1 MKKWLLGTAVATLA
15 AVGAA
20 SNASAVPVALEL
32 ALVVDAS
39 GSISSSEWDLQMDGY
54 TNAINAVLPTD
65 GSVAVSVI
73 RFATTSSVVRTMTQI
88 NSVADRT
95 ALAAF
100 FQGLSQSGNGS
111 TTCISCGIFSAEGT
125 LDSDPLTKGVI
136 DVSTDGN
143 WNTGV
148 DPDGPAGTPGTAEWA
163 VANDADVVNA
173 LGIGTGTPPD
183 FAHGVG
189 SFSLLADSFAD
200 FEATLRSKLLR
211 ETGQDVPEPAA
222 LAIFGAMLA
231 GLGAL
236 GRRRRTA

>member
-1 MKKWLLGTAVATLA
+1 MKKWLMGAAAAGIA
-15 AVGAA
+15 AVSFSGT
-20 SNASAVPVALEL
+20 ASAVPVALEL

-39 GSISSSEWDLQMDGY
+39 GSISSSNWNLQMTGY
-54 TNAINAVLPTD
+54 HNALTSVLPTD

-73 RFATTSSVVRTMTQI
+73 RFATNASVVRSMTQI
-88 NSVADRT
+88 NSAGDRD
-95 ALAAF
+95 ALADF
-100 FQGLSQSGNGS
+100 FLTLSQSGNGNS
-111 TTCISCGIFSAEGT
+111 TCISCGIFSGEGT

-136 DVSTDGN
+136 DVSTDGE

-148 DPDGPAGTPGTAEWA
+148 DPNGPAGTSGTAEWA

-173 LGIGTGTPPD
+173 LGIGTGTAPN
-183 FAHGVG
+183 FAHGPG

-200 FEATLRSKLLR
+200 FEATLRTKLLR

-222 LAIFGAMLA
+222 LAMFGAMLV

-236 GRRRRTA
+236 GRRRRRA